1 MWISEEDILWPKNCL
16 HNNYTM
22 ERGQMF
28 KYIGIYLLFAWLE
41 LKLRDQISII
51 FSHKLIL
58 ICIITVSGFILQ
70 QRDIFFKIHN
80 IVKKWKS
87 VYEHHYTCIPSKT
100 AFFSSFFLVDICSY
114 LYSFWVHLNL
124 NEDIADVICQTSWF
138 LYNCLHVRMLRNWL
152 LNNMQDFCTRG

>member
-41 LKLRDQISII
+41 LKLRDKISII

-100 AFFSSFFLVDICSY
+100 AFFIFFFFGWHMFLSLLILSSSEFKWRHRRRYLPDI
-114 LYSFWVHLNL
+114 LIFV
-124 NEDIADVICQTSWF
+124 Q
-138 LYNCLHVRMLRNWL
+138 L
-152 LNNMQDFCTRG
+152 LTCAYA